1 MWTAWTWIHRF
12 RCKRKLRFWEQL
24 QVVGASFFNRDLIC
38 LIKFEGVF
46 MYNVDLDA
54 EFEKHMQVFVN
65 LAVHIHFLVHLSHFM
80 GWRPLWCVVR

>member
-1 MWTAWTWIHRF
+1 M
-12 RCKRKLRFWEQL
+12 
-24 QVVGASFFNRDLIC
+24 GASFFNRDLIC

-65 LAVHIHFLVHLSHFM
+65 LAVHIHFLVRL
-80 GWRPLWCVVR
+80 GVTQVT

>member
-1 MWTAWTWIHRF
+1 M
-12 RCKRKLRFWEQL
+12 
-24 QVVGASFFNRDLIC
+24 GASFFNRDLIC

-80 GWRPLWCVVR
+80 GWRPLWCVVRYHLPLRNYWAYL